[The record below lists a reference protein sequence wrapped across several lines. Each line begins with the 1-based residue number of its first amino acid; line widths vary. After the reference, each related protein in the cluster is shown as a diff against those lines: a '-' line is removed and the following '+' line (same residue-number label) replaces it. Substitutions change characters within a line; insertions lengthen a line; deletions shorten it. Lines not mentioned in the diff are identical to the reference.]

1 MSSLTPGTEVH
12 GTQNDVASSS
22 SPSSQISHLNSLGF
36 ITLVEELDDV
46 ATVTRAEEA
55 KRLIGRD
62 EVETTTEGVVVVSAC
77 LP

>member
-1 MSSLTPGTEVH
+1 M
-12 GTQNDVASSS
+12 
-22 SPSSQISHLNSLGF
+22 
-36 ITLVEELDDV
+36 EELDDV